1 MESSLLGSC
10 PHWRSHKNHTRSR
23 SICRG
28 NGSLQAVRGWL
39 ERNPFFPKDLPGN
52 RETPHSQP
60 SSLSARV
67 KYTQARFCGQ
77 VGLVHDQFAGETAA
91 IRGLLVGCRFPGK
104 LIVNECDFCGFFNW
118 GKIPEGYSPL
128 LVLTFDIGAPFLQVL
143 RTLQP

>member
-23 SICRG
+23 SICRR

-77 VGLVHDQFAGETAA
+77 VGLRSEERRVGKERRYRWGRTDRSEGEGWSA
-91 IRGLLVGCRFPGK
+91 IAKEQRVVG
-104 LIVNECDFCGFFNW
+104 D
-118 GKIPEGYSPL
+118 
-128 LVLTFDIGAPFLQVL
+128 
-143 RTLQP
+143 

>member
-39 ERNPFFPKDLPGN
+39 ERNPFFPKVLPGN

-67 KYTQARFCGQ
+67 KYTQARFCE
-77 VGLVHDQFAGETAA
+77 VHASKVLWTSGTRLQENTMLKVVDRIFGCLLALAASKSILWTAS
-91 IRGLLVGCRFPGK
+91 RH
-104 LIVNECDFCGFFNW
+104 W
-118 GKIPEGYSPL
+118 SSM
-128 LVLTFDIGAPFLQVL
+128 
-143 RTLQP
+143 